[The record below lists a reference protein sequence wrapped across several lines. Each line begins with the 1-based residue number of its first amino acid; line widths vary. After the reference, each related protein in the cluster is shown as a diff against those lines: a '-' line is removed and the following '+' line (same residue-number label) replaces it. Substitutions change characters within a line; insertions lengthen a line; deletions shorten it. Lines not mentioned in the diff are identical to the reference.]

1 MIRATNL
8 TKAFGA
14 ELLFEN
20 INIEIP
26 EGKITVIMGASGKG
40 KTTLLRLLA
49 GLDKEY
55 RGEITGIPDKVA
67 WVFQENRLLAWLNLY
82 DNLAL
87 VLPDKEN
94 SYKKVTAA
102 LRLAGLENDKYKM
115 PAELSGGMQRRA
127 ALARALLS
135 DARYLFMDEPFTGL
149 DELTKIQVAQ
159 KVFLLAKERALT
171 VIVVTHDKEI
181 AAMGD
186 NVISLDGK

>member
-8 TKAFGA
+8 TKAFGT